1 MPPRMRNLAEFTG
14 NCSPAQTARR
24 DSMTEK
30 RSIRVYPE
38 RTTVSEGVMDV
49 RKFWLGIAAF
59 VAAVGLLLGSVVTN
73 QMAFAVE
80 YPSWADVLKARQNI
94 ALKEKA
100 IAEIK
105 GIIRGLEKKLE
116 AATAE
121 AQRVGTIYQEA
132 QQLYDEAAYKA
143 DLLQAQAD
151 EATESADA
159 SRIRAGQFVS
169 ELARVGNVNIST
181 SLLSD
186 ASGADDLLSRLGFA
200 SIIASQADG
209 IYQAAIRDKN
219 TAQSLTDQ
227 AEVAKRERD
236 ILRDAAEASFE
247 IAQDAAIA
255 AENVYQ
261 EQQAHQATL
270 MAQLATLV
278 ENRRVTERE
287 YQEGLEAGGTAGSDL
302 PPGAISSKG
311 WARPAAGYISSNF
324 GYRTHPIYNIVKLHA
339 GTDLAGGCGIPIY
352 AARGGQVVYAG
363 WNGGYG
369 NFILISHGDGIS
381 TGYAH
386 IATGKTFV
394 RYGEQVSTGTH
405 IADVGSTGGSTGCHL
420 HFEVRENGKATNPVP
435 FMKGKGITLG

>member
-1 MPPRMRNLAEFTG
+1 
-14 NCSPAQTARR
+14 
-24 DSMTEK
+24 
-30 RSIRVYPE
+30 
-38 RTTVSEGVMDV
+38 MDV
-49 RKFWLGIAAF
+49 RKIWLGIAAF
-59 VAAVGLLLGSVVTN
+59 VAGVGLLLGSVVTN
-73 QMAFAVE
+73 ELAFAAQ

-105 GIIRGLEKKLE
+105 NIIRGLEKKVE

-132 QQLYDEAAYKA
+132 QLLYDEAAYKA
-143 DLLQAQAD
+143 DMLQAQAD
-151 EATESADA
+151 EATKSADA

-227 AEVAKRERD
+227 AEIAKRERD
-236 ILRDAAEASFE
+236 ILRDAAEASFQ
-247 IAQDAAIA
+247 IAQDAAIE
-255 AENVYQ
+255 AENMFQ

-278 ENRRVTERE
+278 ENRRVTEE
-287 YQEGLEAGGTAGSDL
+287 QYQEGVEAGGTAGSDL

-311 WARPAAGYISSNF
+311 WARPAAGYISSGF
-324 GYRTHPIYNIVKLHA
+324 GYRTHPIYNVVRLHA
-339 GTDLAGGCGIPIY
+339 GTDLAGGCGVPIY

-369 NFILISHGDGIS
+369 NFILINHGDGIS

-405 IADVGSTGGSTGCHL
+405 IANVGSTGGSTGCHL
-420 HFEVRENGKATNPVP
+420 HFEVRDGGKAINPVP
-435 FMKGKGITLG
+435 YMRGKGITLG

>member
-1 MPPRMRNLAEFTG
+1 MPPRMRNLTEFMG
-14 NCSPAQTARR
+14 NCSPAQTARYGA
-24 DSMTEK
+24 MTEK
-30 RSIRVYPE
+30 PSIHVYSE
-38 RTTVSEGVMDV
+38 GRTVSEGVMGV
-49 RKFWLGIAAF
+49 RKIWLAIVAF
-59 VAAVGLLLGSVVTN
+59 VASIGLLLGFVVTN
-73 QMAFAVE
+73 HMAFAVE
-80 YPSWADVLKARQNI
+80 YPSWSDVLKARQNI
-94 ALKEKA
+94 AEKEKA

-105 GIIRGLEKKLE
+105 NIIRGLEKKLE

-132 QQLYDEAAYKA
+132 QQLYDEAAFKA
-143 DLLQAQAD
+143 DQLQAQAD
-151 EATESADA
+151 EATEDADA

-227 AEVAKRERD
+227 AEVAKNERD
-236 ILRDAAEASFE
+236 ILRETAEAAFE
-247 IAQDAAIA
+247 IAQDAAIE
-255 AENVYQ
+255 AENAFQ
-261 EQQAHQATL
+261 EQQTHQATL

-287 YQEGLEAGGTAGSDL
+287 YQEGLEANGTAGSDL

-311 WARPAAGYISSNF
+311 WARPAAGYISSNY
-324 GYRTHPIYNIVKLHA
+324 GYRTHPIYNTVRFHA

-369 NFILISHGDGIS
+369 NFILINHGEGIT

-386 IATGKTFV
+386 IATGKIFV
-394 RYGEQVSTGTH
+394 RFGEQVSTGTH
-405 IADVGSTGGSTGCHL
+405 IANVGSTGGSTGCHL
-420 HFEVRENGKATNPVP
+420 HFEVRDGGKAINPVP
-435 FMKGKGITLG
+435 FMRGKGITLG

>member
-1 MPPRMRNLAEFTG
+1 MG
-14 NCSPAQTARR
+14 
-24 DSMTEK
+24 
-30 RSIRVYPE
+30 
-38 RTTVSEGVMDV
+38 V
-49 RKFWLGIAAF
+49 RKIWLGVAAF
-59 VAAVGLLLGSVVTN
+59 VASVGLLLGSVVTTE
-73 QMAFAVE
+73 MAFAVK

-100 IAEIK
+100 IAELK
-105 GIIRGLEKKLE
+105 SIIRGLEKE
-116 AATAE
+116 VETATAE
-121 AQRVGTIYQEA
+121 AQRVGNIYQEA

-143 DLLQAQAD
+143 DQLQAQAD
-151 EATESADA
+151 EATAAADA

-219 TAQSLTDQ
+219 SAQSLTDQ
-227 AEVAKRERD
+227 AEIAKSERD
-236 ILRDAAEASFE
+236 VLRDAAEASFE
-247 IAQDAAIA
+247 IAQDAALKA
-255 AENVYQ
+255 QNAFQ
-261 EQQAHQATL
+261 EQQSNQATL

-287 YQEGLEAGGTAGSDL
+287 YQEGVEAGGTAGSDL

-311 WARPAAGYISSNF
+311 WARPSAGYISSNF
-324 GYRTHPIYNIVKLHA
+324 GYRTHPIYNTVMFHA
-339 GTDLAGGCGIPIY
+339 GTDLAAGCGVPIY

-369 NFILISHGDGIS
+369 NFILLNHGDGIT

-394 RYGEQVSTGTH
+394 RFGEQVSTGTH
-405 IADVGSTGGSTGCHL
+405 IANVGSTGGSTGCHL
-420 HFEVRENGKATNPVP
+420 HFEVRQGGKATNPVP

>member
-1 MPPRMRNLAEFTG
+1 MA
-14 NCSPAQTARR
+14 
-24 DSMTEK
+24 
-30 RSIRVYPE
+30 
-38 RTTVSEGVMDV
+38 DV
-49 RKFWLGIAAF
+49 RTVWLRIAAF
-59 VAAVGLLLGSVVTN
+59 VATVGLLLGSVVTN
-73 QMAFAVE
+73 DMAFAVE
-80 YPSWADVLKARQNI
+80 YPSWSDVLKARQNI
-94 ALKEKA
+94 AQKEKA
-100 IAEIK
+100 IAELK
-105 GIIRGLEKKLE
+105 SIIRGLEKKAE
-116 AATAE
+116 TATAE
-121 AQRVGTIYQEA
+121 AQRVGTLYQEA

-143 DLLQAQAD
+143 DQLQSQAD
-151 EATESADA
+151 DATQAADA

-169 ELARVGNVNIST
+169 ELARVGNVNVST

-186 ASGADDLLSRLGFA
+186 ASDAENLLSRLGFA

-219 TAQSLTDQ
+219 SAQSLTDQ
-227 AEVAKRERD
+227 AEVAKKERD

-255 AENVYQ
+255 AENAFQ
-261 EQQAHQATL
+261 EQQTHQATL
-270 MAQLATLV
+270 LAQLATLV
-278 ENRRVTERE
+278 QNRRVTERE
-287 YQEGLEAGGTAGSDL
+287 YKAGVEANGTAGSDL

-324 GYRTHPIYNIVKLHA
+324 GYRTHPIYNTVKFHA

-352 AARGGQVVYAG
+352 AARGGQIVYAG

-369 NFILISHGDGIS
+369 NFILINHGDGIT

-394 RYGEQVSTGTH
+394 RFGEQVSTGTH
-405 IADVGSTGGSTGCHL
+405 IANVGSTGASTGCHL
-420 HFEVRENGKATNPVP
+420 HFEVREGGRAINPVP

>member
-132 QQLYDEAAYKA
+132 QLLFDEAAYKA
-143 DLLQAQAD
+143 DMLQAQAD

-227 AEVAKRERD
+227 AEVAKSERD

-255 AENVYQ
+255 AENVFQ

-278 ENRRVTERE
+278 ENRRVTEQQ
-287 YQEGLEAGGTAGSDL
+287 YQEGVEAGGTAGSDL

-324 GYRTHPIYNIVKLHA
+324 GYRTHPIYNVVRLHA

-369 NFILISHGDGIS
+369 NFILINHGDGIS

-405 IADVGSTGGSTGCHL
+405 IANVGSTGGSTGCHL
-420 HFEVRENGKATNPVP
+420 HFEVREDGKAINPVP
-435 FMKGKGITLG
+435 YMRGKGITLG

>member
-132 QQLYDEAAYKA
+132 QLLFDEAAYKA
-143 DLLQAQAD
+143 DMLQAQAD

-227 AEVAKRERD
+227 AEVAKSERD

-255 AENVYQ
+255 AENVFQ

-278 ENRRVTERE
+278 ENRRVTEQE
-287 YQEGLEAGGTAGSDL
+287 YQEGVEAGGTAGSDL

-324 GYRTHPIYNIVKLHA
+324 GYRTHPIYNVVRLHA

-352 AARGGQVVYAG
+352 AACGGQVVYAG

-420 HFEVRENGKATNPVP
+420 HFEVREDGKAINPVP
-435 FMKGKGITLG
+435 FMRGKGITLG

>member
-1 MPPRMRNLAEFTG
+1 
-14 NCSPAQTARR
+14 
-24 DSMTEK
+24 MTEK
-30 RSIRVYPE
+30 HATRVYPE
-38 RTTVSEGVMDV
+38 RTNVSEGVMDV
-49 RKFWLGIAAF
+49 RKIWLGIAAL
-59 VAAVGLLLGSVVTN
+59 VAGVGLLLGSVVTDEL
-73 QMAFAVE
+73 AFAAQ

-105 GIIRGLEKKLE
+105 NIIRGLEKKVE

-132 QQLYDEAAYKA
+132 QLLYDEAAYKA
-143 DLLQAQAD
+143 DMLQAQAD
-151 EATESADA
+151 EATKSADA

-227 AEVAKRERD
+227 AEIAKRERD
-236 ILRDAAEASFE
+236 ILRDAAEASFQ
-247 IAQDAAIA
+247 IAQDAAIE
-255 AENVYQ
+255 AENMFQ

-278 ENRRVTERE
+278 ENRRVTEE
-287 YQEGLEAGGTAGSDL
+287 QYQEGVEAGGTAGSDL

-311 WARPAAGYISSNF
+311 WARPAAGYISSGF
-324 GYRTHPIYNIVKLHA
+324 GYRTHPIYNVVRLHA
-339 GTDLAGGCGIPIY
+339 GTDLAAGCGVPIY

-369 NFILISHGDGIS
+369 NFILINHGDGIS

-405 IADVGSTGGSTGCHL
+405 IANVGSTGGSTGCHL
-420 HFEVRENGKATNPVP
+420 HFEVRDGGKAINPVP
-435 FMKGKGITLG
+435 FMRGKGITLG

>member
-1 MPPRMRNLAEFTG
+1 
-14 NCSPAQTARR
+14 
-24 DSMTEK
+24 
-30 RSIRVYPE
+30 
-38 RTTVSEGVMDV
+38 MDV
-49 RKFWLGIAAF
+49 RKIWLGIAAF
-59 VAAVGLLLGSVVTN
+59 VAGVGLLLGSVGTN
-73 QMAFAVE
+73 ELAFAAQ

-105 GIIRGLEKKLE
+105 NIIRGLEKKVE

-132 QQLYDEAAYKA
+132 QLLYDEAAYKA
-143 DLLQAQAD
+143 DMLQAQAD
-151 EATESADA
+151 EATKSADA

-227 AEVAKRERD
+227 AEIAKRERD
-236 ILRDAAEASFE
+236 ILRDAAEASFQ

-255 AENVYQ
+255 AENVFQ

-278 ENRRVTERE
+278 ENRRVTEE
-287 YQEGLEAGGTAGSDL
+287 QYQEGVEAGGTAGSDL

-311 WARPAAGYISSNF
+311 WARPAAGYISSGF
-324 GYRTHPIYNIVKLHA
+324 GYRTHPIYNVVRLHA
-339 GTDLAGGCGIPIY
+339 GTDLAGGCGVPIY

-369 NFILISHGDGIS
+369 NFILINHGDGIS

-405 IADVGSTGGSTGCHL
+405 IANVGSTGGSTGCHL
-420 HFEVRENGKATNPVP
+420 HFEVRDGGKAINPVP
-435 FMKGKGITLG
+435 YMRGKGITLG

>member
-1 MPPRMRNLAEFTG
+1 
-14 NCSPAQTARR
+14 
-24 DSMTEK
+24 
-30 RSIRVYPE
+30 
-38 RTTVSEGVMDV
+38 MDV
-49 RKFWLGIAAF
+49 RKIWLGIAAF
-59 VAAVGLLLGSVVTN
+59 VAGVGLLLGSVVTN
-73 QMAFAVE
+73 ELAFAAQ

-105 GIIRGLEKKLE
+105 NIIRGLEKKVE

-132 QQLYDEAAYKA
+132 QLLYDEAAYKA
-143 DLLQAQAD
+143 DMLQAQAD
-151 EATESADA
+151 EATKSADA

-227 AEVAKRERD
+227 AEIAKRERD
-236 ILRDAAEASFE
+236 ILRDAAEASFQ
-247 IAQDAAIA
+247 IAQDAAIE
-255 AENVYQ
+255 AENMFQ

-278 ENRRVTERE
+278 ENRRVTEE
-287 YQEGLEAGGTAGSDL
+287 QYQEGVEAGGTAGSDL

-311 WARPAAGYISSNF
+311 WARPAAGRSRGEKNGS
-324 GYRTHPIYNIVKLHA
+324 GA
-339 GTDLAGGCGIPIY
+339 GSRCGIAAIAAATRARPAERAAT
-352 AARGGQVVYAG
+352 AARG
-363 WNGGYG
+363 
-369 NFILISHGDGIS
+369 S
-381 TGYAH
+381 
-386 IATGKTFV
+386 KTSSPD
-394 RYGEQVSTGTH
+394 R
-405 IADVGSTGGSTGCHL
+405 
-420 HFEVRENGKATNPVP
+420 P
-435 FMKGKGITLG
+435 

>member
-1 MPPRMRNLAEFTG
+1 
-14 NCSPAQTARR
+14 
-24 DSMTEK
+24 
-30 RSIRVYPE
+30 
-38 RTTVSEGVMDV
+38 MDV
-49 RKFWLGIAAF
+49 RKIWLGIAAF
-59 VAAVGLLLGSVVTN
+59 VAGVGLLLGSVVTN
-73 QMAFAVE
+73 ELAFAAQ

-105 GIIRGLEKKLE
+105 NIIRGLEKKVE

-132 QQLYDEAAYKA
+132 QLLYDEAAYKA
-143 DLLQAQAD
+143 DMLQAQAD
-151 EATESADA
+151 AATKSADA

-227 AEVAKRERD
+227 AEIAKRERD
-236 ILRDAAEASFE
+236 ILRDAAEASFQ
-247 IAQDAAIA
+247 IAQDAAIE
-255 AENVYQ
+255 AENMFQ

-278 ENRRVTERE
+278 ENRRVTEE
-287 YQEGLEAGGTAGSDL
+287 QYQEGVEAGGTAGSDL

-311 WARPAAGYISSNF
+311 WARPAAGYISSGF
-324 GYRTHPIYNIVKLHA
+324 GYRTHPIYNVVRLHA
-339 GTDLAGGCGIPIY
+339 GTDLAGGCGVPIY

-369 NFILISHGDGIS
+369 NFILINHGDGIS

-405 IADVGSTGGSTGCHL
+405 IANVGSTGGSTGCHL
-420 HFEVRENGKATNPVP
+420 HFEVRDDGKAINPVP
-435 FMKGKGITLG
+435 FMRGKGITLG

>member
-1 MPPRMRNLAEFTG
+1 
-14 NCSPAQTARR
+14 
-24 DSMTEK
+24 
-30 RSIRVYPE
+30 
-38 RTTVSEGVMDV
+38 MDV
-49 RKFWLGIAAF
+49 RKIWLGIAAF
-59 VAAVGLLLGSVVTN
+59 VAGVGLLLGSVVTN
-73 QMAFAVE
+73 ELAFAAQ

-105 GIIRGLEKKLE
+105 GIIRGLEKKVE

-132 QQLYDEAAYKA
+132 QLLFDEAAFKA
-143 DLLQAQAD
+143 DMLQAQAD

-169 ELARVGNVNIST
+169 ELARVGNINIST

-227 AEVAKRERD
+227 AEVAKKERD

-255 AENVYQ
+255 AENVFQ

-278 ENRRVTERE
+278 ENRRVTEQE
-287 YQEGLEAGGTAGSDL
+287 YQEGVEAGGTAGSDL

-324 GYRTHPIYNIVKLHA
+324 GYRTHPIYNVVRLHA

-369 NFILISHGDGIS
+369 NFILINHGDGIS

-405 IADVGSTGGSTGCHL
+405 IANVGSTGGSTGCHL
-420 HFEVRENGKATNPVP
+420 HFEVREDGKAINPVP

>member
-1 MPPRMRNLAEFTG
+1 
-14 NCSPAQTARR
+14 
-24 DSMTEK
+24 
-30 RSIRVYPE
+30 
-38 RTTVSEGVMDV
+38 MDV
-49 RKFWLGIAAF
+49 RKIWLGIAAF
-59 VAAVGLLLGSVVTN
+59 VAGVGLLLGSVVTN
-73 QMAFAVE
+73 ELAFAAQ
-80 YPSWADVLKARQNI
+80 YPSWSDVLKARQNI

-105 GIIRGLEKKLE
+105 NIIRGLEKKVE

-132 QQLYDEAAYKA
+132 QLLYDEAAYKA
-143 DLLQAQAD
+143 DMLQAQAD
-151 EATESADA
+151 EATKSADA

-227 AEVAKRERD
+227 AEIAKRERD
-236 ILRDAAEASFE
+236 ILRDAAEASFQ
-247 IAQDAAIA
+247 IAQDAAIE
-255 AENVYQ
+255 AENMFQ

-278 ENRRVTERE
+278 ENRRVTEE
-287 YQEGLEAGGTAGSDL
+287 QYQEGVEAGGTAGSDL

-311 WARPAAGYISSNF
+311 WARPAAGYISSGF
-324 GYRTHPIYNIVKLHA
+324 GYRTHPIYNVVRLHA
-339 GTDLAGGCGIPIY
+339 GTDLAGGCGVPIY

-369 NFILISHGDGIS
+369 NFILINHGDGIS

-405 IADVGSTGGSTGCHL
+405 IANVGSTGGSTGCHL
-420 HFEVRENGKATNPVP
+420 HFEVRDGGKAINPVP
-435 FMKGKGITLG
+435 FMRGKGITLG

>member
-1 MPPRMRNLAEFTG
+1 
-14 NCSPAQTARR
+14 
-24 DSMTEK
+24 MTEK
-30 RSIRVYPE
+30 HATRVYPE
-38 RTTVSEGVMDV
+38 RTNVSEGVMDV
-49 RKFWLGIAAF
+49 RKIWLGIAAL
-59 VAAVGLLLGSVVTN
+59 VAGVGLLLGSVVTN
-73 QMAFAVE
+73 ELAFAAQ

-105 GIIRGLEKKLE
+105 NIIRGLEKKVE

-132 QQLYDEAAYKA
+132 QLLYDEAAYKA
-143 DLLQAQAD
+143 DMLQAQAD
-151 EATESADA
+151 EATKSADA

-227 AEVAKRERD
+227 AEIAKRERD
-236 ILRDAAEASFE
+236 ILRDAAEASFQ
-247 IAQDAAIA
+247 IAQDAAIE
-255 AENVYQ
+255 AENMFQ

-278 ENRRVTERE
+278 ENRRVTEE
-287 YQEGLEAGGTAGSDL
+287 QYQEGVEAGGTAGSDL

-311 WARPAAGYISSNF
+311 WARPAAGYISSGF
-324 GYRTHPIYNIVKLHA
+324 GYRTHPIYNVVRLHA
-339 GTDLAGGCGIPIY
+339 GTDLAAGCGVPIY

-369 NFILISHGDGIS
+369 NFILINHGDGIS

-405 IADVGSTGGSTGCHL
+405 IANVGSTGGSTGCHL
-420 HFEVRENGKATNPVP
+420 HFEVRDGGKAINPVP
-435 FMKGKGITLG
+435 FMRGKGITLG

>member
-1 MPPRMRNLAEFTG
+1 
-14 NCSPAQTARR
+14 
-24 DSMTEK
+24 
-30 RSIRVYPE
+30 
-38 RTTVSEGVMDV
+38 MDV
-49 RKFWLGIAAF
+49 RKIWLGIAAF
-59 VAAVGLLLGSVVTN
+59 VAGVGLLLGSVVTN
-73 QMAFAVE
+73 ELAFAAQ

-105 GIIRGLEKKLE
+105 NIIRGLEKKVE

-132 QQLYDEAAYKA
+132 QLLYDEAAYKA
-143 DLLQAQAD
+143 DMLQAQAD
-151 EATESADA
+151 EATKSADA

-227 AEVAKRERD
+227 AEIAKRERD
-236 ILRDAAEASFE
+236 ILRDAAEASFQ
-247 IAQDAAIA
+247 IAQDAAIE
-255 AENVYQ
+255 AENMFQ

-278 ENRRVTERE
+278 ENRRVTEE
-287 YQEGLEAGGTAGSDL
+287 QYQEGVEAGGTAGSDL

-311 WARPAAGYISSNF
+311 WARPAAGYHTSGF
-324 GYRTHPIYNIVKLHA
+324 GYRTHPIYNVVRLHA
-339 GTDLAGGCGIPIY
+339 GTDLAGGCGVPIY

-369 NFILISHGDGIS
+369 NFILINHGDGIS

-405 IADVGSTGGSTGCHL
+405 IANVGSTGGSTGCHL
-420 HFEVRENGKATNPVP
+420 HFEVRDGGKAINPVP
-435 FMKGKGITLG
+435 FMRGKGITLG

>member
-1 MPPRMRNLAEFTG
+1 MPPRMRNLAEFTR

-143 DLLQAQAD
+143 DMLQAQAD

>member
-1 MPPRMRNLAEFTG
+1 MRNLAEFTG

-132 QQLYDEAAYKA
+132 QLLYDEAAYKA
-143 DLLQAQAD
+143 DMLQAQAD

-227 AEVAKRERD
+227 AEVAKSERD

-255 AENVYQ
+255 AENVFQ

-278 ENRRVTERE
+278 ENRRVTEQQ
-287 YQEGLEAGGTAGSDL
+287 YQEGVEAGGTAGSDL

-324 GYRTHPIYNIVKLHA
+324 GYRTHPIYNVVRLHA

-369 NFILISHGDGIS
+369 NFILINHGDGIS

-405 IADVGSTGGSTGCHL
+405 IANVGSTGGSTGCHL
-420 HFEVRENGKATNPVP
+420 HFEVREDGKAINPVP
-435 FMKGKGITLG
+435 YMRGKGITLG

>member
-1 MPPRMRNLAEFTG
+1 
-14 NCSPAQTARR
+14 
-24 DSMTEK
+24 MTEK
-30 RSIRVYPE
+30 HATRVYPE
-38 RTTVSEGVMDV
+38 RTNVSEGVMDV
-49 RKFWLGIAAF
+49 RKIWLGIAAF
-59 VAAVGLLLGSVVTN
+59 VAGVGLLLGSVVTN
-73 QMAFAVE
+73 ELAFAAQ

-105 GIIRGLEKKLE
+105 NIIRGLEKKVE

-132 QQLYDEAAYKA
+132 QLLYDEAAYKA
-143 DLLQAQAD
+143 DMLQAQAD
-151 EATESADA
+151 EATKSADA

-227 AEVAKRERD
+227 AEIAKRERD
-236 ILRDAAEASFE
+236 ILRDAAEASFQ

-255 AENVYQ
+255 AENVFQ

-278 ENRRVTERE
+278 ENRRVTEE
-287 YQEGLEAGGTAGSDL
+287 QYQEGVEAGGTAGSDL

-311 WARPAAGYISSNF
+311 WARPAAGYISSGF
-324 GYRTHPIYNIVKLHA
+324 GYRTHPIYNVVRLHA
-339 GTDLAGGCGIPIY
+339 GTDLAGGCGVPIY

-369 NFILISHGDGIS
+369 NFILINHGDGIS

-405 IADVGSTGGSTGCHL
+405 IANVGSTGGSTGCHL
-420 HFEVRENGKATNPVP
+420 HFEVRDGGKAINPVP
-435 FMKGKGITLG
+435 YMRGKGITLG

>member
-1 MPPRMRNLAEFTG
+1 
-14 NCSPAQTARR
+14 
-24 DSMTEK
+24 MTEK
-30 RSIRVYPE
+30 HATRVYPE
-38 RTTVSEGVMDV
+38 RTNVSEGVMDV
-49 RKFWLGIAAF
+49 RKIWLGIAAF
-59 VAAVGLLLGSVVTN
+59 VAGVGLLLGSVVTN
-73 QMAFAVE
+73 ELAFAAQ

-105 GIIRGLEKKLE
+105 NIIRGLEKKVE

-132 QQLYDEAAYKA
+132 QLLYDEAAYKA
-143 DLLQAQAD
+143 DMLQAQAD
-151 EATESADA
+151 EATKSADA

-227 AEVAKRERD
+227 AEIAKRERD
-236 ILRDAAEASFE
+236 ILRDAAEASFQ
-247 IAQDAAIA
+247 IAQDAAIE
-255 AENVYQ
+255 AENMFQ

-278 ENRRVTERE
+278 ENRRVTEE
-287 YQEGLEAGGTAGSDL
+287 QYQEGVEAGGTAGSDL

-324 GYRTHPIYNIVKLHA
+324 GYRTHPIYNVVRLHA
-339 GTDLAGGCGIPIY
+339 GTDLAGGCGVPIY

-369 NFILISHGDGIS
+369 NFILINHGDGIS

-405 IADVGSTGGSTGCHL
+405 IANVGSTGGSTGCHL
-420 HFEVRENGKATNPVP
+420 HFEVRDGGKAINPVP
-435 FMKGKGITLG
+435 FMRGKGITLG

>member
-1 MPPRMRNLAEFTG
+1 
-14 NCSPAQTARR
+14 
-24 DSMTEK
+24 MTEK
-30 RSIRVYPE
+30 HSTRVYPE
-38 RTTVSEGVMDV
+38 RTNVSEGVMDV
-49 RKFWLGIAAF
+49 RKIWLGIAAF
-59 VAAVGLLLGSVVTN
+59 VAGVGLLLGSVVTN
-73 QMAFAVE
+73 ELAFAAQ

-105 GIIRGLEKKLE
+105 NIIRGLEKKVE

-132 QQLYDEAAYKA
+132 QLLYDEAAYKA
-143 DLLQAQAD
+143 DMLQAQAD
-151 EATESADA
+151 EATKSADA

-227 AEVAKRERD
+227 AEIAKRERD
-236 ILRDAAEASFE
+236 ILRDAAEASFQ
-247 IAQDAAIA
+247 IAQDAAIE
-255 AENVYQ
+255 AENMFQ

-278 ENRRVTERE
+278 ENRRVTEE
-287 YQEGLEAGGTAGSDL
+287 QYQEGVEAGGTPGSDL

-311 WARPAAGYISSNF
+311 WARPAAGYISSGF
-324 GYRTHPIYNIVKLHA
+324 GYRTHPIYNVVRLHA
-339 GTDLAGGCGIPIY
+339 GTDLAGGCGVPIY

-369 NFILISHGDGIS
+369 NFILINHGDGIS

-405 IADVGSTGGSTGCHL
+405 IANVGSTGGSTGCHL
-420 HFEVRENGKATNPVP
+420 HFEVRDGGKAINPVP
-435 FMKGKGITLG
+435 FMRGKGITLG